1 MGSGV
6 GLFVGIATL
15 DLGYLVAAYPEEDTK
30 TTADDV
36 FMAAGGPAANAA
48 VAFSFL
54 AGGRARLLTGLGRHA
69 LADQVRDD
77 LDRHGI
83 ELVDALPEHDA
94 PPPLSC
100 ITINR
105 RNGSRTVVSLDA
117 SRLPHLTPPLLTP
130 ILKDVEVVLTD
141 GHLIG
146 LSIAVARAA
155 VESGVPVVLD
165 GGRWRDGTDELLGYV
180 DAVICSR
187 AFEPPG
193 ATGHE
198 TVHNYLLSRGVP
210 MVATT
215 NGADPIAFA
224 TVGANGQIPVPG
236 VTVLD
241 TLGAG
246 DIFHGAFCY
255 YFIRNGGHF
264 VKALQDAAIVASG
277 SCAYFGTREW
287 MSRASVGPRHYPR

>member
-1 MGSGV
+1 
-6 GLFVGIATL
+6 
-15 DLGYLVAAYPEEDTK
+15 
-30 TTADDV
+30 
-36 FMAAGGPAANAA
+36 
-48 VAFSFL
+48 
-54 AGGRARLLTGLGRHA
+54 
-69 LADQVRDD
+69 
-77 LDRHGI
+77 
-83 ELVDALPEHDA
+83 
-94 PPPLSC
+94 
-100 ITINR
+100 
-105 RNGSRTVVSLDA
+105 
-117 SRLPHLTPPLLTP
+117 
-130 ILKDVEVVLTD
+130 
-141 GHLIG
+141 
-146 LSIAVARAA
+146 
-155 VESGVPVVLD
+155 
-165 GGRWRDGTDELLGYV
+165 
-180 DAVICSR
+180 
-187 AFEPPG
+187 
-193 ATGHE
+193 
-198 TVHNYLLSRGVP
+198 